1 MKTSL
6 TQSKSTRYCNS
17 TTMSWGIWPEIKRKM
32 SRPWKISSE
41 LVGNPGAITLARKM
55 RAKTHHWGIGACPV
69 IRKLQELG
77 LTKKRITLIGT
88 IKFMQDQQTYHRM
101 RVLYTLS
108 IMTRR
113 TSKVHFLIWINRLS
127 KLKLS
132 SRPFKITSMLKTI
145 SLFR

>member
-1 MKTSL
+1 M
-6 TQSKSTRYCNS
+6 
-17 TTMSWGIWPEIKRKM
+17 
-32 SRPWKISSE
+32 
-41 LVGNPGAITLARKM
+41 
-55 RAKTHHWGIGACPV
+55 

-113 TSKVHFLIWINRLS
+113 TSKVHFLI
-127 KLKLS
+127 
-132 SRPFKITSMLKTI
+132 
-145 SLFR
+145 